1 MKHYKGDCILAEKIK
16 ITRKEVEELYDI
28 QEDDSHQEDQVEIT
42 EIPVES
48 WEEATVRKDKDNK
61 WLSE

>member
-1 MKHYKGDCILAEKIK
+1 MEKIK

-48 WEEATVRKDKDNK
+48 WEEATERKDKDNK